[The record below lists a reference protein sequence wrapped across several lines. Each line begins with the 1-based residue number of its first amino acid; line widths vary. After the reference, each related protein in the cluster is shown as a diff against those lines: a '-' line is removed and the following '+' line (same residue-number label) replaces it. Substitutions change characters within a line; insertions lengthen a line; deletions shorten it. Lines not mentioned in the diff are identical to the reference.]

1 MSYRVVIVDD
11 EPLARRGVRAR
22 LRSEPDFIIVR
33 ECQSGSDAV
42 DTIAATAP
50 DLVFLD
56 VEMPG
61 MGGFDVVSAVG
72 AQMPPVIFLTAY
84 AQCAVPAFDTLQ
96 RSITC

>member
-1 MSYRVVIVDD
+1 MMS
-11 EPLARRGVRAR
+11 LWRGEGCGPVCAA
-22 LRSEPDFIIVR
+22 
-33 ECQSGSDAV
+33 SGSDAV